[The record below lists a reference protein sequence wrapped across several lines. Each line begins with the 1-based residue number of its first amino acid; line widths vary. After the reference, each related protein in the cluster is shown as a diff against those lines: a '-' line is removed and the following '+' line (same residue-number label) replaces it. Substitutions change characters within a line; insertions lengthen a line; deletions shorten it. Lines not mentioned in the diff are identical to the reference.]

1 MIDANKTSESQQMKA
16 APEASEPYTDAN
28 ACLFAPPTVTI
39 LCFYY
44 YPQAGGGA
52 DRLMQRVAESLA
64 GAGWRMTVLT
74 QAIKGLPRQESI
86 NGVLVRRTAV
96 WRAPGMRFFS
106 YMASALS
113 AEALRRDAGR
123 VIHLNQMYLHVPL
136 ALWLRRLRRERVIV
150 RVACGGPHGDLAR
163 LRGLPFGLG
172 RWVLR
177 AARRAD
183 AIISLTDQ
191 ITEELCEAGFRRERI
206 VQIANGI
213 DSARFAPALPEQRDE
228 LRRQLDLPQ
237 DCPIALFAGRLESQK
252 AADVLLRAWKQVHA
266 HQPEALLLLAGDG
279 SLRTELES
287 LSRSLGIQDAVRF
300 LGQTDHMLA
309 LYQSADLF
317 VLPSWSEGMSNA
329 LLEAMACGLM
339 PVATAIP
346 GTTEV
351 VTHEREGLLV
361 TAGSET
367 ELAAALER
375 SISDEALRA
384 SLSATARQ
392 RILDHFTIEQVAR
405 RYAEVYQ
412 QVAAGVQLHG
422 ARDRKAGVA

>member
-1 MIDANKTSESQQMKA
+1 MIDANKTTESQQMKA
-16 APEASEPYTDAN
+16 APGASELSTKASARLP
-28 ACLFAPPTVTI
+28 APPRVTI

-52 DRLMQRVAESLA
+52 DRLMQRVAESLV
-64 GAGWRMTVLT
+64 GDGWRMTVLT
-74 QAIKGLPRQESI
+74 QTIKGLPRQESI
-86 NGVLVRRTAV
+86 NGVVVRRTAV
-96 WRAPGMRFFS
+96 WRAPGMRFLS
-106 YMASALS
+106 YMASAFSSELF
-113 AEALRRDAGR
+113 RRDAGQ

-136 ALWLRRLRRERVIV
+136 ALWLRRLRGGKVVV

-163 LRGLPFGLG
+163 LKGLPFGLG

-183 AIISLTDQ
+183 AIISLTGQ
-191 ITEELCEAGFRRERI
+191 ITEELCEAGFSRECL

-228 LRRQLDLPQ
+228 LRRQLGLPQ

-279 SLRTELES
+279 SLRTELEA
-287 LSRSLGIQDAVRF
+287 LSRSLRIQDAVRF

-309 LYQSADLF
+309 WYQSADLF

-339 PVATAIP
+339 PAATAIP

-361 TAGSET
+361 TPGSET

-375 SISDEALRA
+375 AISDEALRA
-384 SLSATARQ
+384 TLSAAARQ
-392 RILDHFTIEQVAR
+392 RILDHFAIEEVVR
-405 RYAEVYQ
+405 HYAEVYQ
-412 QVAAGVQLHG
+412 QAAAGVEVNSS
-422 ARDRKAGVA
+422 RDRKAGIA